1 MRKVGLTFG
10 VIAGFLLSAF
20 LLCGMI
26 LWQTEAI
33 EMSHS
38 EYVGYSVMLVALT
51 VIFIGIKSYRDKHLN
66 GSIRFWKAVQLG
78 LLITGV
84 AVVMYAIT
92 WEVYAATQPEAVDK
106 FMAEYQQ
113 SQVDKMKAAGKTQ
126 EEIDAELKEM
136 AWLMDMYN
144 KPVIRFGFVM
154 LEPMPPAILVTL
166 ISAAI
171 LRRKKAAPAGDLELS
186 VARN

>member
-33 EMSHS
+33 ELSHS
-38 EYVGYSVMLVALT
+38 EYIGYSVMLVALT

-78 LLITGV
+78 LLISGV

-92 WEVYAATQPEAVDK
+92 WEVYASTQPEAVDK
-106 FMAEYQQ
+106 FMAEYRQ
-113 SQVDKMKAAGKTQ
+113 SQIDKMVAAGETQ
-126 EEIDAELKEM
+126 EAIDAEIKEM
-136 AWLMDMYN
+136 DWLFEIYEN
-144 KPVIRFGFVM
+144 PIVRFGFTI

-166 ISAAI
+166 LSAAI
-171 LRRKKAAPAGDLELS
+171 LRRKDVAPEGQTL
-186 VARN
+186 